1 MRSHRTEVGDD
12 VSCVSS
18 RGRRRE
24 EAAPA
29 AVGPLAAPEFA
40 VGRGLGFGEWNGLVH
55 RRPDAGERAMDD
67 HIAFAGHHHALLG
80 SRIAPVADKHSAR
93 GFVDK
98 LNRGTRLR
106 SGRRINPLIW
116 KYKPKSTFAHIPRY
130 CIAP

>member
-67 HIAFAGHHHALLG
+67 HIAFAGHHDTLLRDDEAIALAVAPFTG
-80 SRIAPVADKHSAR
+80 GDEIAATHEP
-93 GFVDK
+93 
-98 LNRGTRLR
+98 
-106 SGRRINPLIW
+106 
-116 KYKPKSTFAHIPRY
+116 HIM
-130 CIAP
+130 

>member
-1 MRSHRTEVGDD
+1 MRRTRSHRTEAGDD
-12 VSCVSS
+12 ASCASG

-67 HIAFAGHHHALLG
+67 HIAFAGHHDALL
-80 SRIAPVADKHSAR
+80 RDNEAIALAATPFAGGVAVAPAR
-93 GFVDK
+93 DPTVVSQSIGNDE
-98 LNRGTRLR
+98 
-106 SGRRINPLIW
+106 
-116 KYKPKSTFAHIPRY
+116 
-130 CIAP
+130 